1 MRASV
6 GPQGVLAAGS
16 NSRTA
21 KAPRDGYAFAALRKI
36 RQVGAATSALLAGS
50 TPIRIKFD
58 ETDMEGGT
66 NSPQND
72 PCRMRSQL
80 GAVQRYLLALSKIIA
95 ESRQSAKGRMDP
107 SSKYVWVL
115 IADN

>member
-16 NSRTA
+16 NSRTV
-21 KAPRDGYAFAALRKI
+21 KTPHDGYAFAALRKI

-58 ETDMEGGT
+58 ETNMEGGT
-66 NSPQND
+66 NSPKKD

-80 GAVQRYLLALSKIIA
+80 GAVLRYLLALSKIIA
-95 ESRQSAKGRMDP
+95 ESRRSARVRMDP

-115 IADN
+115 IAGN

>member
-1 MRASV
+1 
-6 GPQGVLAAGS
+6 
-16 NSRTA
+16 
-21 KAPRDGYAFAALRKI
+21 
-36 RQVGAATSALLAGS
+36 
-50 TPIRIKFD
+50 
-58 ETDMEGGT
+58 
-66 NSPQND
+66 
-72 PCRMRSQL
+72 MRSQL